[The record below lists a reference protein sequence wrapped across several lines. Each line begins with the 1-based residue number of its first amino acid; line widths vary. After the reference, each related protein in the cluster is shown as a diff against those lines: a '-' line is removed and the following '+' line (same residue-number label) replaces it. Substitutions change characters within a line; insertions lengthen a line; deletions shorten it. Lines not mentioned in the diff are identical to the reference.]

1 VESASLGSV
10 AVQVVDGVTVA
21 VLRGE
26 HDLATAAM
34 LDDVLMEACA
44 RGPVIADL
52 TDVAFVDSSV
62 IAALIRHG
70 GLQSSSLALVVPP
83 EGVVATTL
91 RLLAVDQ
98 VVPMFQQVSCAI
110 AALKTSTCPSRPLTG
125 RPRHRALPP
134 GLEPRADLF

>member
-26 HDLATAAM
+26 HDLATVAM

-52 TDVAFVDSSV
+52 TDVVFIDSSIV
-62 IAALIRHG
+62 AALIRHG
-70 GLQSSSLALVVPP
+70 DAADRGLQPSSLALVVPP

-98 VVPMFQQVSCAI
+98 VLPTFQQVSSAI
-110 AALKTSTCPSRPLTG
+110 AALKTATCPSRPLTG
-125 RPRHRALPP
+125 
-134 GLEPRADLF
+134 